1 MRLGMTP
8 HPGPGVL
15 VVIEGPD
22 GSGKTTLEA
31 GLLDRMDQHGVAP
44 RILLQPTTWW
54 RDDERVRPRWWA
66 TRGAR
71 PLGLAAF
78 SIADRLD
85 HQFHVVEPALLAG
98 EVLLSNRYLL
108 SLSAHYLTTD
118 EVDQGLFAP
127 LYAQIIRPDVLVVL
141 DAPTDVLLQRV
152 VERDGEDR
160 RRWDQQEAFV
170 ARNRTAFR
178 QLAQDNDALLLESVD
193 DPSDLVE
200 RCGRGWARC
209 SPSGPPSS
217 RGPDA
222 HSPRGM
228 RRGLHGG

>member
-31 GLLDRMDQHGVAP
+31 GLLERMDQHGVAP

-54 RDDERVRPRWWA
+54 RDDERVRA
-66 TRGAR
+66 TMVGDPGALA

-118 EVDQGLFAP
+118 EVDQGLFAR

-200 RCGRGWARC
+200 RVWSRLGPLLALRTTVE
-209 SPSGPPSS
+209 SG
-217 RGPDA
+217 A
-222 HSPRGM
+222 
-228 RRGLHGG
+228 